1 MSRPIFGLLTALL
14 AAVALAACGGGGDE
28 ETTTADFR
36 KDYAP
41 ISAAIRGLG
50 TEVGAAVTS
59 AKGKSDLE
67 LQEQFADLADRAN
80 VVADDLEEA
89 KTPDDAAINGTR
101 ADARRRGAQGRR
113 RPRRDQRRGRRRT
126 TRHAAEGR
134 DHPAREGLRGHPRAA
149 AQARPA
155 RPVVELTGAGQAR
168 GTCCVMQW
176 MFPPPSS
183 TSRVGTPTTS
193 RSG

>member
-1 MSRPIFGLLTALL
+1 MSRSILGLLTALL
-14 AAVALAACGGGGDE
+14 AAVALSACGGGDE

-80 VVADDLEEA
+80 VVADDLAEA
-89 KTPDDAAINGTR
+89 KTPDDAAITTTR
-101 ADARRRGAQGRR
+101 AALVTGVRKAAADLDAISGAAAANDGEAAKAATIRLAKDSEGIR
-113 RPRRDQRRGRRRT
+113 EPRRKLDQ
-126 TRHAAEGR
+126 
-134 DHPAREGLRGHPRAA
+134 L
-149 AQARPA
+149 
-155 RPVVELTGAGQAR
+155 VL
-168 GTCCVMQW
+168 
-176 MFPPPSS
+176 SS
-183 TSRVGTPTTS
+183 N
-193 RSG
+193 

>member
-1 MSRPIFGLLTALL
+1 MLALLTALV
-14 AAVALAACGGGGDE
+14 AACALAACGGGDD

-59 AKGKSDLE
+59 AKEKSDLE

-80 VVADDLEEA
+80 VVADDLE
-89 KTPDDAAINGTR
+89 R
-101 ADARRRGAQGRR
+101 AEDARRRG
-113 RPRRDQRRGRRRT
+113 DQRRTRTALVAGVRKAAADLDAISGAAAANDGDGR
-126 TRHAAEGR
+126 EGR
-134 DHPAREGLRGHPRAA
+134 DDPAREGLRGDPRAA

-155 RPVVELTGAGQAR
+155 RPVVELTDVRRAGPAA
-168 GTCCVMQW
+168 
-176 MFPPPSS
+176 
-183 TSRVGTPTTS
+183 
-193 RSG
+193 

>member
-1 MSRPIFGLLTALL
+1 MSRPIIGLLTALL

-36 KDYAP
+36 RDYAP

-80 VVADDLEEA
+80 VVAGDLEEA
-89 KTPDDAAINGTR
+89 KTPDDDAINTTR
-101 ADARRRGAQGRR
+101 AALVAGVRKAAADLDAISGAAAANDGDAAKAATIRLAKDSEGIR
-113 RPRRDQRRGRRRT
+113 EPRRKLDQ
-126 TRHAAEGR
+126 
-134 DHPAREGLRGHPRAA
+134 L
-149 AQARPA
+149 
-155 RPVVELTGAGQAR
+155 VL
-168 GTCCVMQW
+168 
-176 MFPPPSS
+176 SS
-183 TSRVGTPTTS
+183 N
-193 RSG
+193 